1 LTFSPLERYI
11 GHTERRFFMT
21 TLENLYYVNI
31 NPANKYIKRES
42 EYSKLIN
49 LSARNEEKLK
59 YNYLKQTKTPMKLE
73 TSI

>member
-1 LTFSPLERYI
+1 
-11 GHTERRFFMT
+11 MT